1 MNNVYEPIR
10 KLAINPKKTKNYFPI
25 EHEGKTYWCLEELKK
40 ETRKETIYEMLIAGI
55 IGMAIIIVSIYG
67 AAMLI
72 PIN

>member
-25 EHEGKTYWCLEELKK
+25 EHEGKTYWCVEEIK
-40 ETRKETIYEMLIAGI
+40 EETIYEMLIAGI
-55 IGMAIIIVSIYG
+55 IGMAIIIASMYG